1 LRLEEVVSFT
11 SESNLPSQKVMQAI
25 GMQQD
30 LNGSFEHPRLAEG
43 HPLRPHVLYR
53 IDRAHW
59 ERTLRA

>member
-1 LRLEEVVSFT
+1 MSFT
-11 SESNLPSQKVMQAI
+11 SECNLPSQKVMQAI

-30 LNGSFEHPRLAEG
+30 LHGSFEHPRLPIG

>member
-1 LRLEEVVSFT
+1 V
-11 SESNLPSQKVMQAI
+11 
-25 GMQQD
+25 
-30 LNGSFEHPRLAEG
+30 G

>member
-1 LRLEEVVSFT
+1 MSFT
-11 SESNLPSQKVMQAI
+11 TESNLASQKVMQAI

-30 LNGSFEHPRLAEG
+30 LDGSFDHTKLAADD
-43 HPLRPHVLYR
+43 PLRRHVLYR